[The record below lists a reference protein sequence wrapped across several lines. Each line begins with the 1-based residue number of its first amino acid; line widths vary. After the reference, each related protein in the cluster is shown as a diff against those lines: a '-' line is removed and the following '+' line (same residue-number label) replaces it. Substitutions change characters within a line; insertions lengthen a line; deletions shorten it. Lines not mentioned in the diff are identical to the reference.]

1 MYLLLVKNYKKNII
15 IISSAVIFLIFSIVG
30 LKILLDKPPKYNVIL
45 DKNLYISFPFS
56 FRISDIY
63 SINFETAPYIQT
75 SASSHKKFL
84 DFKSPEEGFEFSYP
98 SMFELIPSNL
108 PGGEILYHIDFK
120 NKNDISKNGFVQ
132 VWKLPYSIEEFL
144 ENSKNT
150 AMLDFIDFKSKKIC
164 INGLDGYLWDY
175 SYNSTSGKYK
185 ALEAFLYKDSK
196 LYRVSY
202 FLPLNQYNSKEYD
215 IFWNI
220 VDSIKINKKPNP

>member
-1 MYLLLVKNYKKNII
+1 MYLLVVKNHKKHII
-15 IISSAVIFLIFSIVG
+15 LISSAFLLLIFFIAG
-30 LKILLDKPPKYNVIL
+30 LKIWLDKTAKYNVIL
-45 DKNLYISFPFS
+45 NENLSVSFPFT

-75 SASSHKKFL
+75 TTSSYKSFL

-98 SMFELIPSNL
+98 SIFELSPSSF
-108 PGGEILYHIDFK
+108 PGGEILYHIDFI
-120 NKNDISKNGFVQ
+120 NRNDISKYGFVQ

-144 ENSKNT
+144 ENSKNN
-150 AMLDFIDFKSKKIC
+150 AMIDFIDFNSKKIS
-164 INGLDGYLWDY
+164 IDGVDGYLWDY

-185 ALEAFLYKDSK
+185 SLEAFLFKNSK

-202 FLPLNQYNSKEYD
+202 FMPLKQYNSNEFD

-220 VDSIKINKKPNP
+220 VKSIKIN